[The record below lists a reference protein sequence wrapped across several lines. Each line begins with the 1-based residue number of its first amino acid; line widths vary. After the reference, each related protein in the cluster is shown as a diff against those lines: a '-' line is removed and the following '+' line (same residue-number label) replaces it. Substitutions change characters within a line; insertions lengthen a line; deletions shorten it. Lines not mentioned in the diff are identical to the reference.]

1 MENMTNKQLIKKWKR
16 LSIAFNTEKI
26 KRPLCEIFMICW
38 GETEV
43 EVDGK
48 KEQVVLFDTGGEQGS
63 PALHCNSDK
72 NDVCWAFGYNSKT
85 KAYTKAK
92 IGKFVKND

>member
-1 MENMTNKQLIKKWKR
+1 MTNKQLIKKWKH
-16 LSIAFNTEKI
+16 LSLTFNTEKL
-26 KRPLCEIFMICW
+26 KRPLTEMFLICW

-48 KEQVVLFDTGGEQGS
+48 KEKVVLFDTGGEQGS

-72 NDVCWAFGYNSKT
+72 DDVCWAFGYNSKT
-85 KAYTKAK
+85 KTYAKAK